1 MSPTLFA
8 IQELCDE
15 LTYHIAYSHSPSTD
29 LQSAALVCRTLCL
42 AAQPQIFRHVSLSPY
57 GLPWQENTPPSALA
71 AAARRL
77 ASALT
82 HSPHLLPHI
91 RSLGILST
99 VDIMQP
105 LLTLQF
111 PALQKISF
119 VFGHPK
125 SPDEDVLR
133 WARGWIALAS
143 MREVVITGVC
153 REIQVDHLGSLFEA
167 CSPNLVALTIHV
179 VLKSTPTSA
188 PVSLYR
194 DRRAHIK
201 RLALSSSTQVSAWL
215 ASPASPFDFTG
226 LVDVEIIGF
235 LEPAMKILSPARRT
249 IERLQTIADLSENMN
264 MSDFRALKCLEMGC
278 SNPRVIS
285 TLPLENS
292 VQRLVVFIAVLAIGG
307 GREERAF
314 SEIDTLVTNS
324 PMPALR
330 EVEIRVV
337 GSSREFDLDSVKSLC
352 PQLAAKYMLVVTDRR
367 NFVRSV

>member
-42 AAQPQIFRHVSLSPY
+42 AAQPQIFRH
-57 GLPWQENTPPSALA
+57 NTPPSALA
-71 AAARRL
+71 VAARRL

-99 VDIMQP
+99 VDTMQP

-125 SPDEDVLR
+125 SPDE
-133 WARGWIALAS
+133 G
-143 MREVVITGVC
+143 VVIPGVC
-153 REIQVDHLGSLFEA
+153 REIQVDHLGSLFAA

-188 PVSLYR
+188 PVSLGR

-201 RLALSSSTQVSAWL
+201 RLALSSSTQVSVWL

-249 IERLQTIADLSENMN
+249 IARLQTIADLSENMN

-278 SNPRVIS
+278 SNPWVIS

-307 GREERAF
+307 GREEKAF

-330 EVEIRVV
+330 EVEIRIV
-337 GSSREFDLDSVKSLC
+337 GSSKEFDLDSVKSLC
-352 PQLAAKYMLVVTDRR
+352 PQLAAKYMLVVTDH
-367 NFVRSV
+367 RSEILHLRDIFFGSHHYT